1 MFISEAF
8 AQTVADASA
17 GTGDMVRLVFQLG
30 LIMLIFYILIIRP
43 QKKKYDDQQKMLRG
57 ISRGD
62 KIIVGGIIGTV
73 TKTVGDNE
81 LIVEIADNTK
91 IKVLRSYVI
100 GMYEEEA
107 LRDNSSDGKKGSS
120 EKLKNVLNK

>member
-8 AQTVADASA
+8 AQAAADAPA
-17 GTGDMVRLVFQLG
+17 GASDMVRLVFQLG
-30 LIMLIFYILIIRP
+30 LVMLIFYILIIRP

-73 TKTVGDNE
+73 SKTVGENE
-81 LIVEIADNTK
+81 LLVEIADNTK
-91 IKVLRSYVI
+91 IKVLRSHVI
-100 GMYEEEA
+100 GMYEDEA
-107 LRDNSSDGKKGSS
+107 ANNTVSDGKKGSS
-120 EKLKNVLNK
+120 EKLKNILNK